1 MQKNAYIGS
10 IDEQGFPNIKAMQ
23 VRGNNDVKTIYFST
37 AATTKRVEQYKHNP
51 HACVYFSDNDN
62 YRGVMLVGT
71 VEVTTDKT
79 IREAIWREGDD
90 FYYPKGINDP
100 LYNVLKFSI
109 QFGRVYDTLESHDF
123 IVEK

>member
-1 MQKNAYIGS
+1 
-10 IDEQGFPNIKAMQ
+10 MQ